1 LRAFLAACTVV
12 LAIIAIGIGASYV
25 VLHPTVL
32 KVAVPASDPI
42 DQRVFGAA
50 AEMQNT
56 QRAPV
61 RLELVAVDGAPK
73 ALEALES
80 RKVDLAVVRSDA
92 AMRDGVHTVVIMR
105 REVAV
110 LIAPKTG
117 KVQKIADLAGAM
129 VGVTREGPLDGGL
142 LRPVLDYYG
151 IAREKTKYMALP
163 PDEIANA
170 LKTKKV
176 DAIIAVGATASKQMG
191 DFVAEAAR
199 GVKGAIQFIDIEEAD
214 AIAKRIPAL
223 ESVEVDQGAFGGRP
237 PRPPESFNT
246 LGYSIRLVATQ
257 KADNDTIT
265 ELLRQ
270 LYLIRQNLSATI
282 PGAGLMEAP
291 DVDEA
296 TSFLIHPGV
305 RVYVNVEHRS
315 FLDRYSDWVYL
326 GMFVGSGLG
335 SVTAGLFGMMTG
347 RRGRDPTLPVRNLQS
362 VLDAVRNAQ
371 SAAEL
376 DQLEQRA
383 EEIFRETFAHG
394 LKDELSA
401 AGVASVDM
409 AMRELR
415 SRLAARR
422 NALAVAPQPVNTPAG

>member
-12 LAIIAIGIGASYV
+12 LALVAIVIGASYV
-25 VLHPTVL
+25 ALRPTVL

-42 DQRVFGAA
+42 DQRVIGAA
-50 AEMQNT
+50 AEMLHT

-61 RLELVAVDGAPK
+61 RIEMVPVGDTQI

-80 RKVDLAVVRSDA
+80 LKVNLAVVRADA
-92 AMRDGVHTVVIMR
+92 ALRDRVHTVMIMR
-105 REVAV
+105 RDVAV

-117 KVQKIADLAGAM
+117 KVQKVGDLAGAM

-142 LRPVLDYYG
+142 LLPVLDYYG
-151 IAREKTKYMALP
+151 VGRDKTKYMALP

-176 DAIIAVGATASKQMG
+176 DAIIALGATASKRMG
-191 DFVAEAAR
+191 DVVAEAGR
-199 GVKGAIQFIDIEEAD
+199 GLRGAIQFIDIEEAD

-237 PRPPESFNT
+237 PRPAESFNT

-257 KADNDTIT
+257 KADNETIA
-265 ELLRQ
+265 ELMRQ
-270 LYLIRQNLSATI
+270 LYFIRQNLSASI

-305 RVYVNVEHRS
+305 RVYVNGEQRS
-315 FLDRYSDWVYL
+315 FLDRYSDWIYL

-335 SVTAGLFGMMTG
+335 SVTAGLFGLRGG
-347 RRGRDPTLPVRNLQS
+347 RRPRDPMVPARDLQP
-362 VLDAVRNAQ
+362 VLDAVRDAPNLEALDRLER
-371 SAAEL
+371 AA
-376 DQLEQRA
+376 D
-383 EEIFRETFAHG
+383 EIFRAAYAHG
-394 LKDELSA
+394 VKDELSPT
-401 AGVASVDM
+401 GIASFDM
-409 AMRELR
+409 AMREFR
-415 SRLAARR
+415 SRVASRR
-422 NALAVAPQPVNTPAG
+422 SALAG

>member
-12 LAIIAIGIGASYV
+12 LAIIAVVIGASYV
-25 VLHPTVL
+25 ALRPTVL

-50 AEMQNT
+50 AEMLNT

-61 RLELVAVDGAPK
+61 RIELVAVDSTQV
-73 ALEALES
+73 ALEWLES
-80 RKVDLAVVRSDA
+80 RKINLAVVRADA
-92 AMRDGVHTVVIMR
+92 AMRDRVHTVMIMR

-110 LIAPKTG
+110 LIAPKSG
-117 KVQKIADLAGAM
+117 KVQKIGDLAGAM
-129 VGVTREGPLDGGL
+129 VGITREGPLDGGL

-176 DAIIAVGATASKQMG
+176 DAVIAVGATASKQMG
-191 DFVAEAAR
+191 DVVAEAAR

-237 PRPPESFNT
+237 PRPAESFNT

-257 KADNDTIT
+257 KADNETIA
-265 ELLRQ
+265 ELMRQ

-305 RVYVNVEHRS
+305 RVYVNGEQRS
-315 FLDRYSDWVYL
+315 FLDRYSDWIYL

-335 SVTAGLFGMMTG
+335 SVTAGLFGLMGG
-347 RRGRDPTLPVRNLQS
+347 RRERDPMAPVRDLQP
-362 VLDAVRNAQ
+362 VLDAVRDAPNLEELDKLER
-371 SAAEL
+371 AAE
-376 DQLEQRA
+376 D
-383 EEIFRETFAHG
+383 IFRATYAHG
-394 LKDELSA
+394 IKDELPA
-401 AGVASVDM
+401 AGIASFDM
-409 AMRELR
+409 AMREFR
-415 SRLAARR
+415 SRVAARR
-422 NALAVAPQPVNTPAG
+422 SVLAG

>member
-12 LAIIAIGIGASYV
+12 LALVAIVIGASYV
-25 VLHPTVL
+25 ALRPTVL

-42 DQRVFGAA
+42 DQRVIGAA
-50 AEMQNT
+50 AEMLHT

-61 RLELVAVDGAPK
+61 RIEMVPVGDTQI

-80 RKVDLAVVRSDA
+80 LKVNLAVVRADA
-92 AMRDGVHTVVIMR
+92 ALRDRVHTVMIMR
-105 REVAV
+105 RDVAV

-117 KVQKIADLAGAM
+117 KVQKVGDLAGAM

-142 LRPVLDYYG
+142 LLPVLDYYG
-151 IAREKTKYMALP
+151 VGRDKTKYMALP

-176 DAIIAVGATASKQMG
+176 DAIIALGATASKRMG
-191 DFVAEAAR
+191 DVVAEAGR
-199 GVKGAIQFIDIEEAD
+199 GLRGAIQFIDIEEAD

-237 PRPPESFNT
+237 PRPAESFNT

-257 KADNDTIT
+257 KADNETIA
-265 ELLRQ
+265 ELMRQ
-270 LYLIRQNLSATI
+270 LYFIRQNLSASI

-305 RVYVNVEHRS
+305 RVY
-315 FLDRYSDWVYL
+315 L

-335 SVTAGLFGMMTG
+335 SVTAGLFGLRGG
-347 RRGRDPTLPVRNLQS
+347 RRPRDPMVPARDLQP
-362 VLDAVRNAQ
+362 VLDAVRDAPNLEALDRLER
-371 SAAEL
+371 AA
-376 DQLEQRA
+376 D
-383 EEIFRETFAHG
+383 EIFRAAYAHG
-394 LKDELSA
+394 VKDELSPT
-401 AGVASVDM
+401 GIASFDM
-409 AMRELR
+409 AMREFR
-415 SRLAARR
+415 SRVASRR
-422 NALAVAPQPVNTPAG
+422 SALAG

>member
-1 LRAFLAACTVV
+1 LRAVLAACTVV
-12 LAIIAIGIGASYV
+12 LAVVAIVIGASYV

-42 DQRVFGAA
+42 DQRVFGAV
-50 AEMQNT
+50 AEMLNT

-61 RLELVAVDGAPK
+61 RIELVPVDGTQI

-80 RKVDLAVVRSDA
+80 RKVNLAVVRADA
-92 AMRDGVHTVVIMR
+92 AMRDRVHTVMIMR

-117 KVQKIADLAGAM
+117 KVQKVGDLAGAM

-176 DAIIAVGATASKQMG
+176 DAVIAVGAVASKQMG
-191 DFVAEAAR
+191 DVVAEAAR
-199 GVKGAIQFIDIEEAD
+199 GVKGAIQFVDIEEAD

-237 PRPPESFNT
+237 PRPAESFNT

-257 KADNDTIT
+257 KADNDTIA
-265 ELLRQ
+265 ELMRQ

-305 RVYVNVEHRS
+305 RAYVNGEQRS
-315 FLDRYSDWVYL
+315 FLDRYSDWIYL

-335 SVTAGLFGMMTG
+335 SVTAGLFGLMGG
-347 RRGRDPTLPVRNLQS
+347 RRDRDPMVPVRDLQP
-362 VLDAVRNAQ
+362 VLDAVRDAPNLG
-371 SAAEL
+371 EL
-376 DQLEQRA
+376 DRLERA
-383 EEIFRETFAHG
+383 ADEIFRATYAHG
-394 LKDELSA
+394 IKNELSA
-401 AGVASVDM
+401 GGIASFDM
-409 AMRELR
+409 AMREFR
-415 SRLAARR
+415 SRIAARR
-422 NALAVAPQPVNTPAG
+422 SALSG

>member
-1 LRAFLAACTVV
+1 LRTFLAACAVV
-12 LAIIAIGIGASYV
+12 LAVIAVVIGASYAA
-25 VLHPTVL
+25 LRPTVL

-50 AEMQNT
+50 AEMLNT

-61 RLELVAVDGAPK
+61 RIELVPVDSAQV
-73 ALEALES
+73 ALESLES
-80 RKVDLAVVRSDA
+80 RKVSLAVVRADA
-92 AMRDGVHTVVIMR
+92 AMRDRVHTVMIMR

-117 KVQKIADLAGAM
+117 KVQKVGDLSGAM

-176 DAIIAVGATASKQMG
+176 DAVIAVGATASKQMG
-191 DFVAEAAR
+191 DVVAEAAR
-199 GVKGAIQFIDIEEAD
+199 GVKGALQFIDIEEAD

-237 PRPPESFNT
+237 PRPAESFNT
-246 LGYSIRLVATQ
+246 LGFSIRLVATQ
-257 KADNDTIT
+257 KADNDTIA
-265 ELLRQ
+265 ELMRQ

-305 RVYVNVEHRS
+305 RAYVNGEQRS
-315 FLDRYSDWVYL
+315 FLDRYSDWIFI
-326 GMFVGSGLG
+326 GMFVASGLG
-335 SVTAGLFGMMTG
+335 SVTTGLFGLKGG
-347 RRGRDPTLPVRNLQS
+347 RRDRDPMRALQP
-362 VLDAVRNAQ
+362 VLDAVRDAPNVE
-371 SAAEL
+371 EL
-376 DQLEQRA
+376 EKLERAA
-383 EEIFRETFAHG
+383 EEIFRAAYAQG
-394 LKDELSA
+394 IKDELSP
-401 AGVASVDM
+401 AGIASFDM
-409 AMRELR
+409 AMREFRNRVASRR
-415 SRLAARR
+415 S
-422 NALAVAPQPVNTPAG
+422 ALTG

>member
-1 LRAFLAACTVV
+1 LRAFLATCTVV
-12 LAIIAIGIGASYV
+12 LAIIAIVIGASYV
-25 VLHPTVL
+25 VLHPTAL

-50 AEMQNT
+50 AEMLNT

-61 RLELVAVDGAPK
+61 RLELVTIDGTQK

-92 AMRDGVHTVVIMR
+92 AMRDRVHTVMIMR

-110 LIAPKTG
+110 LIAPKAG
-117 KVQKIADLAGAM
+117 KVQKVGDLSGAM

-151 IAREKTKYMALP
+151 IAREKTKYMQLP
-163 PDEIANA
+163 SDEIANA

-237 PRPPESFNT
+237 PRPAESFNT

-257 KADNDTIT
+257 KTDSDTIT
-265 ELLRQ
+265 ELMRQ

-305 RVYVNVEHRS
+305 RVYVNGEQRS
-315 FLDRYSDWVYL
+315 FLDRYSDWIYL
-326 GMFVGSGLG
+326 GMFLGSGLG
-335 SVTAGLFGMMTG
+335 SVTAGLFGLMGG
-347 RRGRDPTLPVRNLQS
+347 RRTRDPMVPVRDLQP
-362 VLDAVRNAQ
+362 VLDAVRDAPNLE
-371 SAAEL
+371 EL
-376 DQLEQRA
+376 DKLERA
-383 EEIFRETFAHG
+383 ADEIFRAAYAHG
-394 LKDELSA
+394 IKDELSA
-401 AGVASVDM
+401 TGIASFDL
-409 AMRELR
+409 AMREFR
-415 SRLAARR
+415 SRVASRRANLA
-422 NALAVAPQPVNTPAG
+422 G